1 MNEIKKLF
9 QKLSWRFRVKPG
21 MTADLLSLRTPFR
34 NAIGLNSL
42 ERIIQN
48 KSKDTGLHFID
59 PVAD

>member
-1 MNEIKKLF
+1 MLETEKLC

-34 NAIGLNSL
+34 NARGLSSL
-42 ERIIQN
+42 GRIIQN
-48 KSKDTGLHFID
+48 KSENTGSHFID